1 MVDPAHKPLLSS
13 VLEIMAEKFGR
24 YSLIDKIGVGGMAEV
39 FLARHTGVEG
49 FEKEIVIKRI
59 RSHLSESP
67 EFVNMFLGE
76 AKLAAQLNHPCIVQI
91 YDLGKIKDSFF
102 IAMEYIAGRDM
113 SAVIPKSKLTGIPFP
128 LEYAFKIAGH
138 VCEALYFA
146 HTKAD
151 QMGSPLNIVHRDV
164 SPENIRVAWTGT
176 VKILDFGIAKAA
188 TQIHETKAGQIKG
201 KVSCMSPEQV
211 LGKTV
216 DRRSD
221 IFSLGIVLYEW
232 ISGFKLFSGDNDLAI
247 MNNIIEGKIYPPSY
261 FRDDIPAEAETV
273 LMKALE
279 KNPQNRYQSAAD
291 MQLDID
297 AFLAEHEFM
306 PSNIHL
312 SNFMKQLFKDELA
325 AEQAKRAHLG
335 QETSDLREIS
345 VNIENPMLKEKQ
357 KDVDSNLLDVN
368 PKLIE
373 EEKTKEGL
381 LLHLNGEEMQTLET
395 LAQSRNTSMEA
406 IAEDII
412 THYLKYRD

>member
-1 MVDPAHKPLLSS
+1 
-13 VLEIMAEKFGR
+13 MAEKFGR
-24 YSLIDKIGVGGMAEV
+24 YSLIDKIGIGGMAEV

-76 AKLAAQLNHPCIVQI
+76 AKLAAQLNHPSIVQI

-102 IAMEYIAGRDM
+102 IAMEYIPGRDM

-138 VCEALYFA
+138 VCEALYYA

-151 QMGSPLNIVHRDV
+151 QMGVPLNIVHRDV

-261 FRDDIPAEAETV
+261 FRDNIPAEAETI

-279 KNPQNRYQSAAD
+279 KNPKDRYQSAAD

-297 AFLAEHEFM
+297 TFLAEHEFM

-325 AEQAKRAHLG
+325 AEQAKRTQLG
-335 QETSDLREIS
+335 QETSDLGELS
-345 VNIENPMLKEKQ
+345 VNIENPLLKNQQEEA
-357 KDVDSNLLDVN
+357 DSNLLNVN

-381 LLHLNGEEMQTLET
+381 LLHLEGAEMQTLEA
-395 LAQSRNTSMEA
+395 LAHSRNMSMEN

-412 THYLKYRD
+412 SHYLKYRD

>member
-1 MVDPAHKPLLSS
+1 
-13 VLEIMAEKFGR
+13 MAEKFGR
-24 YSLIDKIGVGGMAEV
+24 YSLIDKIGIGGMAEV

-76 AKLAAQLNHPCIVQI
+76 AKLAAQLNHPSIVQI

-102 IAMEYIAGRDM
+102 IAMEYIPGRDM

-138 VCEALYFA
+138 VCEALYYA

-151 QMGSPLNIVHRDV
+151 QMGVPLNIVHRDV

-221 IFSLGIVLYEW
+221 LFSLGIVLYEW

-261 FRDDIPAEAETV
+261 FRDNIPAEAETI

-279 KNPQNRYQSAAD
+279 KEPKNRYQSAAD

-297 AFLAEHEFM
+297 TFLAEHEFM

-325 AEQAKRAHLG
+325 AEQAKRTQLR
-335 QETSDLREIS
+335 QKTSDLGEIS
-345 VNIENPMLKEKQ
+345 VNIENPLLKSQQEEA
-357 KDVDSNLLDVN
+357 DSNLLNVN

-381 LLHLNGEEMQTLET
+381 LLHLEGTEMQTLEA
-395 LAQSRNTSMEA
+395 LAHSRNVSMEN

-412 THYLKYRD
+412 SHYLKYRD

>member
-1 MVDPAHKPLLSS
+1 MS
-13 VLEIMAEKFGR
+13 EKFGR
-24 YSLIDKIGVGGMAEV
+24 YLLIDKIGVGGMAEV

-76 AKLAAQLNHPCIVQI
+76 AKLAAQLNHPSIVQI

-102 IAMEYIAGRDM
+102 IAMEYIPGRDI
-113 SAVIPKSKLTGIPFP
+113 SSVIPKSKLTGIPFP

-138 VCEALYFA
+138 VCEALYYA

-151 QMGSPLNIVHRDV
+151 QMGAPLNIVHRDV

-221 IFSLGIVLYEW
+221 IFSLGVVLYEW
-232 ISGFKLFSGDNDLAI
+232 LSGFKLFSGDNDLAI

-261 FRDDIPAEAETV
+261 FRDNIPDEAETI

-279 KNPQNRYQSAAD
+279 KNPKDRYQSAAD

-297 AFLAEHEFM
+297 TFLAEHEFM

-325 AEQAKRAHLG
+325 AEQAKRAQLG
-335 QETSDLREIS
+335 QETSDLSELS
-345 VNIENPMLKEKQ
+345 VNIENPMLKKE
-357 KDVDSNLLDVN
+357 DDETDSNLIDVQ
-368 PKLIE
+368 PKLID

-381 LLHLNGEEMQTLET
+381 LLHLEGKDMQTLEA
-395 LAQSRNTSMEA
+395 LAHSRNLSMEQ

-412 THYLKYRD
+412 VHYLKYRD

>member
-1 MVDPAHKPLLSS
+1 
-13 VLEIMAEKFGR
+13 MAEKFGR
-24 YSLIDKIGVGGMAEV
+24 YSLIDKIGIGGMAEV

-67 EFVNMFLGE
+67 EFVEMFLGE
-76 AKLAAQLNHPCIVQI
+76 AKLAAQLNHPSIVQI

-102 IAMEYIAGRDM
+102 IAMEYIPGRDM

-138 VCEALYFA
+138 VCEALYYA

-221 IFSLGIVLYEW
+221 LFSLGVVLYEW

-261 FRDDIPAEAETV
+261 FRDNIPAEAETI

-279 KNPQNRYQSAAD
+279 KDPKNRYQSAAD

-297 AFLAEHEFM
+297 TFLTDHEFM

-312 SNFMKQLFKDELA
+312 SNFMKQLFKDDLA
-325 AEQAKRAHLG
+325 AEQAKRTQLG
-335 QETSDLREIS
+335 QETSDLGEIS
-345 VNIENPMLKEKQ
+345 VNIENPLLKEK
-357 KDVDSNLLDVN
+357 KDEADSSLLNVN

-373 EEKTKEGL
+373 DEKTKEGL
-381 LLHLNGEEMQTLET
+381 LLHLDGKDMQTLEV
-395 LAQSRNTSMEA
+395 LAHSRNMSMEN

-412 THYLKYRD
+412 SHYLKYRD

>member
-1 MVDPAHKPLLSS
+1 
-13 VLEIMAEKFGR
+13 MAEKFGR

-76 AKLAAQLNHPCIVQI
+76 AKLAAQLNHPSIVQI

-102 IAMEYIAGRDM
+102 IAMEYIPGRDM
-113 SAVIPKSKLTGIPFP
+113 SSVIPKSKLTGIPFP

-138 VCEALYFA
+138 VCEALYYA

-221 IFSLGIVLYEW
+221 IFSLGVVLYEW
-232 ISGFKLFSGDNDLAI
+232 LSGFKLFSGDNDLAI

-261 FRDDIPAEAETV
+261 FRDNIPDEAETI

-279 KNPQNRYQSAAD
+279 KNPKDRYQSAAD

-297 AFLAEHEFM
+297 TFLAEHEFM

-325 AEQAKRAHLG
+325 AEQAKRTQLG
-335 QETSDLREIS
+335 QETSDLSELS
-345 VNIENPMLKEKQ
+345 VNIENPMLKK
-357 KDVDSNLLDVN
+357 KDEETDSNLIDVQ

-381 LLHLNGEEMQTLET
+381 LLHLEGKDMQTLEA
-395 LAQSRNTSMEA
+395 LAHSRHMSMEQV
-406 IAEDII
+406 AEDII
-412 THYLKYRD
+412 IHYLKYRD

>member
-1 MVDPAHKPLLSS
+1 M
-13 VLEIMAEKFGR
+13 
-24 YSLIDKIGVGGMAEV
+24 GV
-39 FLARHTGVEG
+39 
-49 FEKEIVIKRI
+49 
-59 RSHLSESP
+59 
-67 EFVNMFLGE
+67 
-76 AKLAAQLNHPCIVQI
+76 
-91 YDLGKIKDSFF
+91 
-102 IAMEYIAGRDM
+102 
-113 SAVIPKSKLTGIPFP
+113 
-128 LEYAFKIAGH
+128 
-138 VCEALYFA
+138 
-146 HTKAD
+146 
-151 QMGSPLNIVHRDV
+151 PLNIVHRDV

-261 FRDDIPAEAETV
+261 FRDNIPAEAETI

-279 KNPQNRYQSAAD
+279 KNPKDRYQSAAD

-297 AFLAEHEFM
+297 TFLAEHEFM

-325 AEQAKRAHLG
+325 AEQAKRTQLG
-335 QETSDLREIS
+335 QETSDLGELS
-345 VNIENPMLKEKQ
+345 VNIENPLLKSQQEEA
-357 KDVDSNLLDVN
+357 DSNLLNVN

-381 LLHLNGEEMQTLET
+381 LLHLEGAEMQTLEA
-395 LAQSRNTSMEA
+395 LAHSRNMSMEN

-412 THYLKYRD
+412 SHYLKYRD